1 MNRPQDEEDAD
12 ESSGVTTLL
21 PVVNKTA
28 RLFELAESDSTSY
41 FSASELL
48 ERGKALAART
58 AESLPPPAVN
68 AVPEPEPELPP
79 LPEREVRRTSFARKA
94 IAILLPL
101 LCALLLAEPLLKNPE
116 QKAINQPTPS
126 AVAPSAVAPS
136 TAAPSA
142 SALAKITPPVA
153 SATPDAP
160 PVLPRGMTP
169 AHAAADSVATG
180 DFSRALGLYRELARQ
195 DPKNQAYREAARILG
210 ERAQTRSP

>member
-1 MNRPQDEEDAD
+1 MSRPQDDVDAD

-21 PVVNKTA
+21 PVANKTA
-28 RLFELAESDSTSY
+28 RLFELSESDSTSY

-58 AESLPPPAVN
+58 AESSTPPAVN
-68 AVPEPEPELPP
+68 AVPEPNPEPAPA
-79 LPEREVRRTSFARKA
+79 PERQIQRTSLARKA
-94 IAILLPL
+94 IAVLLPL
-101 LCALLLAEPLLKNPE
+101 LCALLLTEPLLKKPE
-116 QKAINQPTPS
+116 QKAINQPSPS
-126 AVAPSAVAPS
+126 A
-136 TAAPSA
+136 AAPSA

-153 SATPDAP
+153 SAAPETP
-160 PVLPRGMTP
+160 PVLPRGMTA

-195 DPKNQAYREAARILG
+195 EPKNQAYREAARILG

>member
-1 MNRPQDEEDAD
+1 MSRPQDEVDAD

-21 PVVNKTA
+21 PVVSKTA
-28 RLFELAESDSTSY
+28 RLFELSESDSTSY

-58 AESLPPPAVN
+58 AESLPPSAVN

-79 LPEREVRRTSFARKA
+79 LPERQIQRTSFARRA
-94 IAILLPL
+94 IAVLLPL
-101 LCALLLAEPLLKNPE
+101 LCALLLAEPLLKKPE
-116 QKAINQPTPS
+116 HKTINQPIPS
-126 AVAPSAVAPS
+126 AAAPS

-142 SALAKITPPVA
+142 SALGKIAPPVA

-160 PVLPRGMTP
+160 PVLPRGMTA

-180 DFSRALGLYRELARQ
+180 DFSRALALYRELARQ